1 MLEVVNLVGGYG
13 DLEVLHGVSL
23 QVTDGE
29 AVALLGSN
37 GAGKTTLL
45 KMVSRL
51 LPIRSGKIIWNG
63 QDLSALPAYRLA
75 EFGIAHVPEGRGILT
90 SLTVLENL
98 ELGAF
103 TPRAK
108 RERRKS
114 LEEVFTLFPILK
126 ERQKQRAG
134 TLSGG
139 QQQMLS
145 IGRALMLRPKILLL
159 DEPSLGLAPLLVQN
173 IFEKIATISQMGVSI
188 LLVEQNLLQALKVA
202 RRGYVLETGRIV
214 LAGDSDTLQ
223 QNEEVRRAYLGV

>member
-63 QDLSALPAYRLA
+63 QDLSALPAHRLA

>member
-63 QDLSALPAYRLA
+63 QDLSPLPAYRLA
-75 EFGIAHVPEGRGILT
+75 ELGIAHVPEGRGILT

>member
-63 QDLSALPAYRLA
+63 QDLSVLPAYRLA
-75 EFGIAHVPEGRGILT
+75 ELGIAHVPEGRGILT